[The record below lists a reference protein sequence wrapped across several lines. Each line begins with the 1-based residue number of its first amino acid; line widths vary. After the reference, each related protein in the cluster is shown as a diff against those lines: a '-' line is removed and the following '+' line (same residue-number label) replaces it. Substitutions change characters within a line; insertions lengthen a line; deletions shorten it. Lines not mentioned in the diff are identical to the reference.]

1 MRRETRRV
9 VGIAAAAMLV
19 AGVSLVLMDAR
30 AVTAVAT
37 TPAEAMA
44 APESADALV
53 SRAVAEARADHKVV
67 LIEFGASWCVWCRHF
82 QDFVHAPAV
91 RDIIADNYVLVNLT
105 VQERE
110 DKVALENPGGADAMA
125 KWGGAKAG
133 LPFYVFLDAT
143 GTKIA
148 DSNAMPGGQ
157 NIGFPATPV
166 ERDAFL
172 GVLAKTA
179 PRLDAARRAT
189 LRGYLTSVI
198 AQ

>member
-1 MRRETRRV
+1 MKPARRV
-9 VGIAAAAMLV
+9 VAGIAATAALA
-19 AGVSLVLMDAR
+19 AGAWMAVMDAR
-30 AVTAVAT
+30 TGRA
-37 TPAEAMA
+37 PAAA

-53 SRAVAEARADHKVV
+53 SRAVAQARAGGKVV

-82 QDFVHAPAV
+82 QDFVHAPGV

-110 DKVALENPGGADAMA
+110 DKVALENPGGAEAMA
-125 KWGGAKAG
+125 KWGGANAG

-143 GTKIA
+143 GAKIA
-148 DSNAMPGGQ
+148 DSNAMPDGQ

-172 GVLAKTA
+172 RVLSKTA
-179 PRLDAARRAT
+179 PRLDASRRAT
-189 LRGYLTSVI
+189 LRGYLTGAI

>member
-1 MRRETRRV
+1 V
-9 VGIAAAAMLV
+9 ALA
-19 AGVSLVLMDAR
+19 AGVLVVATDARLAAR
-30 AVTAVAT
+30 AVTSAPT
-37 TPAEAMA
+37 A

-53 SRAVAEARADHKVV
+53 SRAVVEARADRKVV

-91 RDIIADNYVLVNLT
+91 RDIITDNYVLVNLT

-110 DKVALENPGGADAMA
+110 DKVALENPGGAEAMA
-125 KWGGAKAG
+125 TWGGANAG

-143 GTKIA
+143 GAKIA

-179 PRLDAARRAT
+179 PRLDVSRRAA

>member
-1 MRRETRRV
+1 MTRAARRV
-9 VGIAAAAMLV
+9 AWIVAAAVV
-19 AGVSLVLMDAR
+19 AGGISAR
-30 AVTAVAT
+30 AVTSSPAAT
-37 TPAEAMA
+37 
-44 APESADALV
+44 APEPADALV
-53 SRAVAEARADHKVV
+53 VRAVDEARAHHKVV

-82 QDFVHAPAV
+82 QDFVHAPGV

-105 VQERE
+105 VHERE
-110 DKVALENPGGADAMA
+110 DKVALENPGGAEAMTT
-125 KWGGAKAG
+125 WGGANAG

-143 GTKIA
+143 GAKIA
-148 DSNAMPGGQ
+148 DSNAMPNGQ
-157 NIGFPATPV
+157 NIGFPASPI

-179 PRLDAARRAT
+179 PRLDASRRAA